1 MFIKCM
7 LFELQTTSG
16 TSVSHLIDAKTENKS
31 NDMDCS
37 KSSNKNAE
45 IGVMV
50 SVPNC
55 LPLHHPL
62 QASHVNSLYY
72 WERLL

>member
-1 MFIKCM
+1 MFLKCM

-16 TSVSHLIDAKTENKS
+16 ISVSHLIDAKSENRAVIWIAP
-31 NDMDCS
+31 

-55 LPLHHPL
+55 
-62 QASHVNSLYY
+62 
-72 WERLL
+72 

>member
-1 MFIKCM
+1 MSIKCM

-16 TSVSHLIDAKTENKS
+16 ISVSHLIDAKSENKS
-31 NDMDCS
+31 SDVDCS

-55 LPLHHPL
+55 
-62 QASHVNSLYY
+62 
-72 WERLL
+72 